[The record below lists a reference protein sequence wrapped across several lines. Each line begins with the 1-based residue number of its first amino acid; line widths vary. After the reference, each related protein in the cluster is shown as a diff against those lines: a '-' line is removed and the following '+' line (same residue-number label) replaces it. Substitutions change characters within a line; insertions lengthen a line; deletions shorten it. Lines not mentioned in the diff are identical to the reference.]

1 MGYIPNMG
9 IRHTS
14 DSSKLASHLRNLRE
28 AHDMTLAVLAKR
40 SGLSRTTLSRI
51 ENAAV
56 SPTAETL
63 GQLAAVYALPI
74 SQLLSPLEQGFQPVF
89 RQGEQ
94 SVWRDP
100 GHKFVRRSVSPSNG
114 QLSVELIEGE
124 LGPEQLIAYATPA
137 ISGQEHHVYV
147 LSGQMQITV
156 EGNAHDLRPGDCLRY
171 ILFGET
177 IFKTSNVSCRYVIAL
192 S

>member
-1 MGYIPNMG
+1 MG

-100 GHKFVRRSVSPSNG
+100 GHKFMRRSVSPSNG